1 MRANGFLDP
10 LAGTRAPSLLIA
22 VTLCVAPGCGPQAE
36 VASSG
41 AASTLPATTPSMTPL
56 PVIDAVNALPT
67 TMDAAAIWR
76 GLAASVKVQAIAAMP
91 RPIRW
96 HIPACY

>member
-1 MRANGFLDP
+1 MSSGLGRFAGLVRPGEPPQMRANGFLDT

-41 AASTLPATTPSMTPL
+41 AASTLPATTPS
-56 PVIDAVNALPT
+56 T
-67 TMDAAAIWR
+67 T
-76 GLAASVKVQAIAAMP
+76 
-91 RPIRW
+91 
-96 HIPACY
+96 